1 MSKLFRIDGRWWF
14 CLWLCSLSN
23 WLDKKP
29 KKKEQQILSMKK
41 ENKCFQYAV
50 TVALNY
56 KETKKNAKSNKN

>member
-1 MSKLFRIDGRWWF
+1 
-14 CLWLCSLSN
+14 
-23 WLDKKP
+23 
-29 KKKEQQILSMKK
+29 MKK